1 MVAAYEFI
9 NCDAG
14 KAELVVRALRKIK
27 GLKQAHVVTGLH
39 DIIAYVEAP
48 SMKDLT
54 KLIISQIQGTK
65 GVGRTVTCIV
75 VNGN

>member
-48 SMKDLT
+48 TMKDLT
-54 KLIISQIQGTK
+54 KLIISRIQGTK

>member
-54 KLIISQIQGTK
+54 KLIISKIQGTK

>member
-14 KAELVVRALRKIK
+14 KAEIVLKALKKIK

-48 SMKDLT
+48 TVKELT
-54 KLIISQIQGTK
+54 KLIISKIQGTK
-65 GVGRTVTCIV
+65 GVSRTLTCIV
-75 VNGN
+75 VD

>member
-9 NCDAG
+9 NCEAG
-14 KAELVVRALRKIK
+14 KAEIVVKALRKIK
-27 GLKQAHVVTGLH
+27 GLKQVHIVTGLH

-48 SMKDLT
+48 SMKELT
-54 KLIISQIQGTK
+54 KLIISKIQGTK
-65 GVGRTVTCIV
+65 GVGKTVTCIV

>member
-48 SMKDLT
+48 TMKDLT
-54 KLIISQIQGTK
+54 KLIISKIQGTK

>member
-14 KAELVVRALRKIK
+14 KAELVVRSLRKIK
-27 GLKQAHVVTGLH
+27 GLKQVHVVTGLH

-54 KLIISQIQGTK
+54 KLIISKIQGTK

>member
-9 NCDAG
+9 NCEAG

-54 KLIISQIQGTK
+54 KLIISKIQGTK

>member
-48 SMKDLT
+48 TMKDLT
-54 KLIISQIQGTK
+54 KMIISRIQGTK

>member
-14 KAELVVRALRKIK
+14 KAELVVRVLRKIK

-48 SMKDLT
+48 TMKDLT
-54 KLIISQIQGTK
+54 KLIISKIQGTK